1 MVHSPLAAHDAQG
14 SAGRHQALLLDG
26 DRGSPTQSSS
36 PLDYRCHAS
45 PTRPSPSPREAMG
58 LSDRGDPPCANE
70 GPELPPPAAVQSSP
84 RAADLLCHRISS
96 PSVPGSRLGASD
108 EASGGGG
115 DRSAAAVSR
124 HPHQHSP
131 PSQHH
136 QSHQQHHQRT
146 PLQQQQHQPQ
156 QTHASSGRPPMVM
169 RSDSPQEMS
178 DDFPKRKQRR
188 YRTTFT
194 SYQLEELEKAFAR
207 THYPDVFT
215 REELAMRVDLTEARV
230 QVWFQNRRAK
240 WRKQEKAA
248 GNALQ
253 SQGYN
258 PYSTAQSLSSS
269 TPTMAGAHPSPSVAA
284 AAAAAAAFGS
294 LYGRKPPSAAG
305 PEASL
310 LSAARLS
317 PYIGSAAM
325 PLLTPGHA
333 FFPISPFG
341 PFLPPS
347 LPALYQTP
355 APFQNWLATLSVHNR
370 QRTDIS
376 PPDVTAP
383 PPPTTAP
390 VLPPSPPSLLHQR
403 VPPAVAIPPPPPP
416 SNAAVAA
423 AAAAAAALVPPPPPL
438 AAAAAAQRPLLGGS
452 SPARSSSSVSPGVT
466 ATNLSPSASPPTGGG
481 DRRSSSIAALR
492 MKAREHE
499 IQLEIMRKTNGEIAS

>member
-14 SAGRHQALLLDG
+14 SAGRHQALLLDN

-70 GPELPPPAAVQSSP
+70 GPELPPAVQASP
-84 RAADLLCHRISS
+84 RADLLCHRLASS
-96 PSVPGSRLGASD
+96 PSVHGSRFSAAE
-108 EASGGGG
+108 EAG
-115 DRSAAAVSR
+115 DRAATTR
-124 HPHQHSP
+124 HHQHNP
-131 PSQHH
+131 QN
-136 QSHQQHHQRT
+136 HQQRP
-146 PLQQQQHQPQ
+146 PLQQGHPP
-156 QTHASSGRPPMVM
+156 SGRPPPPMVM
-169 RSDSPQEMS
+169 RADSPQEMS

-269 TPTMAGAHPSPSVAA
+269 TPTIAGPHPSPSVAA

-294 LYGRKPPSAAG
+294 LYGRKPPTSSVAQDSA
-305 PEASL
+305 L
-310 LSAARLS
+310 LAAARLS

-325 PLLTPGHA
+325 PLLSPGHA

-370 QRTDIS
+370 QQRSDIV
-376 PPDVTAP
+376 PPDIVTS
-383 PPPTTAP
+383 PTAAP
-390 VLPPSPPSLLHQR
+390 VLPPSPPSLIHHHQR
-403 VPPAVAIPPPPPP
+403 VPPPPVAIPPPPPP
-416 SNAAVAA
+416 PPPSNASAA
-423 AAAAAAALVPPPPPL
+423 AATAVVPPPPSL
-438 AAAAAAQRPLLGGS
+438 TATAQRPLLAGGGS
-452 SPARSSSSVSPGVT
+452 SPARSSSSVSPGMT
-466 ATNLSPSASPPTGGG
+466 TSLSPSASPPTGGG

>member
-1 MVHSPLAAHDAQG
+1 MWK
-14 SAGRHQALLLDG
+14 
-26 DRGSPTQSSS
+26 RGSPTQSSS

-70 GPELPPPAAVQSSP
+70 GPELPPAAVQASP
-84 RAADLLCHRISS
+84 RADLLFRRTASS
-96 PSVPGSRLGASD
+96 PSGHVSRLGGSD
-108 EASGGGG
+108 EVSPG
-115 DRSAAAVSR
+115 DRSAAPK
-124 HPHQHSP
+124 HPAHSP
-131 PSQHH
+131 HSSQHH
-136 QSHQQHHQRT
+136 QSQHPRPPLQAQQ
-146 PLQQQQHQPQ
+146 QQQQH
-156 QTHASSGRPPMVM
+156 HASSGRPPMVM
-169 RSDSPQEMS
+169 RADSPQEMS

-269 TPTMAGAHPSPSVAA
+269 TPTMAAGTHPSPSMAA

-294 LYGRKPPSAAG
+294 LYGRKPPTSAAQDS
-305 PEASL
+305 AL

-317 PYIGSAAM
+317 PYIGPAAAAAAAM

-333 FFPISPFG
+333 FFPISPFAH
-341 PFLPPS
+341 FLPPS

-370 QRTDIS
+370 QRADI
-376 PPDVTAP
+376 AP
-383 PPPTTAP
+383 SEVGPPTTAP
-390 VLPPSPPSLLHQR
+390 VLPPSPPSSLLHQR

-416 SNAAVAA
+416 PPPPATATAAT
-423 AAAAAAALVPPPPPL
+423 AALVPPPAQL
-438 AAAAAAQRPLLGGS
+438 AAAAAQRPILGGS

-466 ATNLSPSASPPTGGG
+466 ATTLSPSTSPPIAGGAG
-481 DRRSSSIAALR
+481 PDRRSSSIAALR

-499 IQLEIMRKTNGEIAS
+499 IQLEIMRKTNGEITS

>member
-70 GPELPPPAAVQSSP
+70 GPELPPAAVQASP
-84 RAADLLCHRISS
+84 RADLLFHRTASS
-96 PSVPGSRLGASD
+96 PSGHVSRLGG
-108 EASGGGG
+108 SGEVSPS
-115 DRSAAAVSR
+115 DRSTTPK
-124 HPHQHSP
+124 HPAHSP
-131 PSQHH
+131 HSSQHH
-136 QSHQQHHQRT
+136 Q
-146 PLQQQQHQPQ
+146 
-156 QTHASSGRPPMVM
+156 
-169 RSDSPQEMS
+169 
-178 DDFPKRKQRR
+178 
-188 YRTTFT
+188 
-194 SYQLEELEKAFAR
+194 

-269 TPTMAGAHPSPSVAA
+269 TPTMAAGAHPSPSMAA

-294 LYGRKPPSAAG
+294 LYGRKPPTSAAQDS
-305 PEASL
+305 AL
-310 LSAARLS
+310 LNAARLS
-317 PYIGSAAM
+317 PYIGSAAAAAAAM

-333 FFPISPFG
+333 FFPISPFAH
-341 PFLPPS
+341 FLPPS

-370 QRTDIS
+370 QRADIA
-376 PPDVTAP
+376 PPDVA
-383 PPPTTAP
+383 PPTTAP
-390 VLPPSPPSLLHQR
+390 VLPPSPPSSLLHQR

-416 SNAAVAA
+416 
-423 AAAAAAALVPPPPPL
+423 PPSSV
-438 AAAAAAQRPLLGGS
+438 QRHRCDGCTGASTSSVDSGGS
-452 SPARSSSSVSPGVT
+452 GATAYPGRQQPRQVFVQRFSRCDSDHT
-466 ATNLSPSASPPTGGG
+466 VAVRVAS
-481 DRRSSSIAALR
+481 DRRRRRPRPSKLEHRRTPHEGSR
-492 MKAREHE
+492 ARDS
-499 IQLEIMRKTNGEIAS
+499 A

>member
-1 MVHSPLAAHDAQG
+1 MRAELLSVFRTKTAAPAA
-14 SAGRHQALLLDG
+14 SANVL
-26 DRGSPTQSSS
+26 GSPTQSSS

-70 GPELPPPAAVQSSP
+70 GPELPPAAVHASP
-84 RAADLLCHRISS
+84 RADLLCHRIASS
-96 PSVPGSRLGASD
+96 PSGPGSRLGGTD
-108 EASGGGG
+108 EVSSG
-115 DRSAAAVSR
+115 DRSTAPR
-124 HPHQHSP
+124 HPPHQRSP
-131 PSQHH
+131 PLSQHH
-136 QSHQQHHQRT
+136 QSQQQQQHHQRP
-146 PLQQQQHQPQ
+146 PLQSQQHQ
-156 QTHASSGRPPMVM
+156 HHGSSGRPPMVM
-169 RSDSPQEMS
+169 RADSPQEMS

-269 TPTMAGAHPSPSVAA
+269 TPTMAAGGHPSPSVAA

-294 LYGRKPPSAAG
+294 LYGRKPPTAGAPDSA
-305 PEASL
+305 L
-310 LSAARLS
+310 LNAARLS
-317 PYIGSAAM
+317 PYINSAAAAAAAM

-333 FFPISPFG
+333 FFPISPFAH
-341 PFLPPS
+341 FLPPS

-370 QRTDIS
+370 QRVDI
-376 PPDVTAP
+376 AP
-383 PPPTTAP
+383 PEVVPPTTAP
-390 VLPPSPPSLLHQR
+390 VLPPSPPSSLLHQR

-416 SNAAVAA
+416 PPPPSSAA
-423 AAAAAAALVPPPPPL
+423 ASTAALVPPPPPL
-438 AAAAAAQRPLLGGS
+438 TAVAAAAQRPILGGS

-466 ATNLSPSASPPTGGG
+466 ASSLSPSASPPTTGGG
-481 DRRSSSIAALR
+481 PDRRSSSIAALR